1 MAIKD
6 KIKWNEKY
14 TNNKSLLKKRPQS
27 KKLSNAIKIVKGNLA
42 LDVACGVGRN
52 SIFLAQNGFEV
63 EALDISSVALEE
75 LDKNNYKN
83 IKTKQIDLESYCPKE
98 DSYNLIVMTNYLD
111 RNLIEKLYKALKKDG
126 ILFIETYMFHK
137 ENEKTPSNPNFLL
150 KENELKT
157 FFKEEGII
165 LDYEEFFN
173 EPFEMYKMRKQAIII
188 KKSNN

>member
-137 ENEKTPSNPNFLL
+137 ENEKPASNPNFLL

-173 EPFEMYKMRKQAIII
+173 EPFEMYRMRKQAIII